1 MTVSGNRIAL
11 LIAAHGE
18 RGGERPAGANN
29 EATFRI
35 AHSLSANLS
44 TNLSTSLSTNLSTP
58 GLICEVAV
66 GFIRG
71 EPSIKEALGSLTAPD
86 IIVYP
91 LFVANGYFTRDR
103 LAQLLE
109 EANGEGRKVRVM
121 APLGLDPGL
130 PELVIGF
137 AAEAAR
143 KHAFE
148 PSTCNVILLAHGSKK
163 NPASRKSTEQMER
176 ALEASGSFR
185 SVRGAFLE
193 EAPSLQSAAEGVQGP
208 IVVVGMFSGEGLH
221 GAKDAPQLVSGLR
234 RDDAVFAGVI
244 GTAAGVADLIARS
257 VENALHAAP
266 GSVNAAAEW
275 VSVAP

>member
-1 MTVSGNRIAL
+1 LTISGNHTAL

-18 RGGERPAGANN
+18 RGGERPAGAKN

-35 AHSLSANLS
+35 ARSLSANLS
-44 TNLSTSLSTNLSTP
+44 NP
-58 GLICEVAV
+58 GLMSEVAV

-71 EPSIKEALGSLTAPD
+71 EPSIKEALGSLTAPS

-130 PELVIGF
+130 PDLVTSF

-143 KHAFE
+143 QHAFE
-148 PSTCNVILLAHGSKK
+148 PSACNVILLAHGSKK
-163 NPASRKSTEQMER
+163 NPASRKSTEQMEH
-176 ALEASGSFR
+176 ALEANGNFR

-193 EAPSLQSAAEGVQGP
+193 ESPSLHTAAEGIQGP
-208 IVVVGMFSGEGLH
+208 IIVVGMFSGEGLH
-221 GAKDAPQLVSGLR
+221 GAKDAPRLVSGLL
-234 RDDAVFAGVI
+234 RDDAAFAGVI

-257 VENALHAAP
+257 VENALQAP
-266 GSVNAAAEW
+266 GSAAGW
-275 VSVAP
+275 VSAAP